1 MIHLD
6 SIKPLRRNVDVRCL
20 AWGWLSPEVQ
30 GAVVVVMI
38 ISIHLHEL
46 VFPTLRSSE
55 GPSGQSTIGHQ
66 VGQL

>member
-6 SIKPLRRNVDVRCL
+6 NIKPLRRNVDVRCL

-38 ISIHLHEL
+38 ISIYLHQL
-46 VFPTLRSSE
+46 VFSYFE
-55 GPSGQSTIGHQ
+55 VI
-66 VGQL
+66 

>member
-1 MIHLD
+1 MYGITMLHLN

-46 VFPTLRSSE
+46 VFSYFE
-55 GPSGQSTIGHQ
+55 VI
-66 VGQL
+66 